1 MKQKSQITDRKVVAL
16 RGALEFIIYLS
27 PTSVKR
33 WIHFLS
39 YKNYLFIIQYMPHS
53 FLASRNKTG
62 KKNKQCF
69 LPYNCNRNRRNK
81 PNTYVHT
88 HSHAH
93 AHTLTQYL
101 GGTDPKIHGLSLQQP
116 ATILLKTVFVEGA
129 IQQKHK
135 TMPGRQNTR
144 VVFEI
149 SLIKSYFYF
158 MYSKNL

>member
-1 MKQKSQITDRKVVAL
+1 MPWSL
-16 RGALEFIIYLS
+16 
-27 PTSVKR
+27 
-33 WIHFLS
+33 
-39 YKNYLFIIQYMPHS
+39 LFICPQHQSKDECIFFHTRTIYSLSNTCHIVFWPVGIK
-53 FLASRNKTG
+53 LE
-62 KKNKQCF
+62 KKKKQCF
-69 LPYNCNRNRRNK
+69 FPYNCNRNRRNK

-101 GGTDPKIHGLSLQQP
+101 GGTDPKVHGLSLQQP